1 MRMSKLSVGAAVVV
15 ATVSFA
21 GGALAQEG
29 EAGAS
34 ADVGMTLPGGAPKA
48 KATEGETD
56 HDQMVGR
63 FAVGYLGARSVP
75 IGGLNGTQLALGV
88 EEAPVIG
95 LRYWL
100 DQGLGL
106 DAGLGFRSTSGSSKN
121 GNTSTDKAGVNAVLI
136 HAGVPL
142 ALANHKH
149 MSFQLVPEVNIGFA
163 QQTQKDVL
171 ATNDELKLNGL
182 LVEVGVRIGA
192 ELHFGFMGVPELSL
206 QGSVGAYFQNVSRT
220 AEYTP
225 PSGASTSYE
234 DKNTVITT
242 SVYDN
247 PWNIFTSN
255 VAALYYF

>member
-63 FAVGYLGARSVP
+63 FAVGYLGARTVP
-75 IGGLNGTQLALGV
+75 ILPNPFDPASLDAHQ
-88 EEAPVIG
+88 APVIG

-106 DAGLGFRSTSGSSKN
+106 DAGLGFLSTSGSRKQ
-121 GNTSTDKAGVNAVLI
+121 GNNSTDKSGVNAVLI

-149 MSFQLVPEVNIGFA
+149 MSFQLVPEANIGFA
-163 QQTQKDVL
+163 QQTVKDAQ

-220 AEYTP
+220 GEYTP
-225 PSGASTSYE
+225 PAGASQSYE
-234 DKNTVITT
+234 DKDTVITT